1 MSLYYD
7 DAEVDEVVDQGVD
20 QKFLRDYILY
30 ARNNIC
36 PEISD
41 EAAEVS
47 VLGHV

>member
-7 DAEVDEVVDQGVD
+7 DAEVEDQGVD
-20 QKFLRDYILY
+20 QKFLRDYIMH

-47 VLGHV
+47 VQVLV